1 MTKVL
6 CHYLS
11 YFALIR
17 LFLFVC
23 LEFRHTRDVSTHL
36 ETSPLPVKGCKFW
49 PMLRMAMS
57 SEGSLACD
65 TFCDTGHSFLM
76 VILED
81 PWHSHLLPSGW
92 QWSCRYMF
100 SDLGLLRLGF
110 EHQTFRLRGDL
121 NMFFKKKK
129 KRKRKKITPVRI
141 YQIFFSLKKHFYCYV
156 IALGW

>member
-23 LEFRHTRDVSTHL
+23 LEFFVTLENVSLIWRRHHYRWRAANFDLCSVW
-36 ETSPLPVKGCKFW
+36 PL
-49 PMLRMAMS
+49 S
-57 SEGSLACD
+57 SKGSLACD
-65 TFCDTGHSFLM
+65 TFCDTGHSFIM

-81 PWHSHLLPSGW
+81 PWHSHLLPSVW
-92 QWSCRYMF
+92 KWSCHYMF

-110 EHQTFRLRGDL
+110 EHQKFRLRGDL
-121 NMFFKKKK
+121 NMYLKKKK
-129 KRKRKKITPVRI
+129 KKKNGREKNSLRFGFTRSFSVWKN
-141 YQIFFSLKKHFYCYV
+141 IFTAMS
-156 IALGW
+156 